1 MRYRLVVI
9 VLVVLALAIVR
20 EALTHAKSPAPK
32 LSSAASSIN
41 SLVEDL
47 RLALIN
53 KDKTT
58 LRTLRVNQDEYLG
71 LILPGSVEPGQK
83 PAEWSGQAQEYFW
96 GMLNGKS
103 IYVEANLLDTYG
115 GHPFRVTDIRY
126 VKGIKEYALYKAYK
140 QLELT
145 LEDDAGKVDHLR
157 IGSIAEVDGRYKF
170 ISYVR
175 D

>member
-1 MRYRLVVI
+1 MRQRLAAI
-9 VLVVLALAIVR
+9 VFVVLALAIVGG
-20 EALTHAKSPAPK
+20 ALTHAKPRAPR
-32 LSSAASSIN
+32 LGNAAPSID

-47 RLALIN
+47 RLALIKN
-53 KDKTT
+53 DKST

-71 LILPGSVEPGQK
+71 LILPGSVDPGQK
-83 PAEWSGQAQEYFW
+83 PAEWSEQAQQYFW
-96 GMLNGKS
+96 GILNGKS
-103 IYVEANLLDTYG
+103 AYVEAYLIATYG
-115 GHPFRVTDIRY
+115 GHPFRVTDVHY

-157 IGSIAEVDGRYKF
+157 IGSVAEVNGRYKF